1 MPIVYASQAGM
12 GTGGLVDW
20 MPLDQYRFILE
31 VNFFSMVGMTKAF
44 LPLLKKTD
52 NSRIVNVTSLAG
64 LVPGAPMMS
73 AYAASKHAAEAFS
86 NSLRIELEGWGIK
99 VVTVN
104 PAFHKTL
111 IAHNSS
117 PSIIKA
123 YESLDPAKKADYGQE
138 YLDKC
143 VRLSDKFSLG
153 CWSPENVT
161 IQLRKA
167 TTLVKPRSQY
177 LVGMD
182 AKFTMQILTMVPVR
196 FGDFLLK
203 TTAMTEDMTPAA
215 MQTKNKKNL

>member
-1 MPIVYASQAGM
+1 MQAGI
-12 GTGGLVDW
+12 GSGGLVDW
-20 MPLDQYRFILE
+20 MPLEQYRFILE
-31 VNFFSMVGMTKAF
+31 VNFFSMVAMTKAF
-44 LPLLKKTD
+44 IPLLKKTE

-117 PSIIKA
+117 PSIIKS
-123 YESLDPAKKADYGQE
+123 YESLDPAKREAYGKD

-143 VRLSDKFSLG
+143 VRLSDKFSKG

-167 TTLVKPRSQY
+167 TILEKPRSQY

-182 AKFTMQILTMVPVR
+182 AKFTMQLLLMVPVR
-196 FGDFLLK
+196 FGDILLK

-215 MQTKNKKNL
+215 MKSADKKNL